1 MKKLATIAFIIAST
15 ITTIAN
21 AETIKPKKE
30 VIFDMGVCI
39 DVEVMDNC
47 MSQHIQILTTG
58 IEWLDKELLLNSG
71 LILDNKGKYLQSSN
85 KSFDELKF
93 QLKQQYEKEFNN
105 FSVYDSSNDKEVKQP
120 KKFFTSETTE
130 GEQHSGRFETKFIKQ
145 NGDTVIFVTYD
156 TNSGYNGFGGE
167 RRREIHF
174 DLKEKKRTLLQGWS
188 ACWKGY
194 DCYDEEKGKFK
205 WRDLTVD
212 ELNGNYDYDDNYDEP
227 NTIKTNELSL

>member
-21 AETIKPKKE
+21 AQTIKPKKE

-39 DVEVMDNC
+39 QAQTMEPC

-58 IEWLDKELLLNSG
+58 IEWLDKALLLNSG

-85 KSFDELKF
+85 KSFDELII
-93 QLKQQYEKEFNN
+93 QLKQQYEEEFNN
-105 FSVYDSSNDKEVKQP
+105 FSVVDNDGKEIKQP
-120 KKFFTSETTE
+120 KKFLTSDTASNENE
-130 GEQHSGRFETKFIKQ
+130 NHHGRFETKFIKQ
-145 NGDTVIFVTYD
+145 NGDTVIFVTYN
-156 TNSGYNGFGGE
+156 TNSGYNGSGVE
-167 RRREIHF
+167 TRREIHF
-174 DLKEKKRTLLQGWS
+174 DLKTKKRTHLQGWS
-188 ACWKGY
+188 TCWKG
-194 DCYDEEKGKFK
+194 CNGE

-212 ELNGNYDYDDNYDEP
+212 ELNGNYDSTNNYDEP

>member
-85 KSFDELKF
+85 KSFDELKI
-93 QLKQQYEKEFNN
+93 QLKQQYEKNLIILVFMIVLMIKKSNN
-105 FSVYDSSNDKEVKQP
+105 LKSFLQVKQQ
-120 KKFFTSETTE
+120 KVNNTL
-130 GEQHSGRFETKFIKQ
+130 
-145 NGDTVIFVTYD
+145 V
-156 TNSGYNGFGGE
+156 
-167 RRREIHF
+167 
-174 DLKEKKRTLLQGWS
+174 DLK
-188 ACWKGY
+188 
-194 DCYDEEKGKFK
+194 
-205 WRDLTVD
+205 
-212 ELNGNYDYDDNYDEP
+212 LN
-227 NTIKTNELSL
+227 LSNKMVIPLFL